1 MSIPSFQ
8 ELPAAACIAL
18 DAVANGVLAIAVQGS
33 GRAIVY
39 ANPAFGDLTGLKS
52 DVVLGLTPLS
62 LIGAD
67 SDAAVAQTFRG
78 ALVDCRAWSGEL
90 LIHGKDQRPLW
101 ARLSLRPMSSQQGDE
116 VTGRSS
122 LLLLTLESIDKYK
135 SARLS
140 LRSSEARL
148 DLAMEASE
156 LSMWE
161 WNIPDDAVYYNDQW
175 RTSIGIEPEELVQR
189 TELVDRLMLP
199 ADSPEVFNQLER
211 HLHGSASHFECEY
224 ELPTRF
230 GPRRWFAARAKVVRR
245 DASGTP
251 VRVIGVL
258 RDVSRRRQMQL
269 EAREVEQRWERAVRG
284 TSDGLY
290 DWDLLTGHVWYAA
303 RFREII
309 GYGDRAFPDTF
320 SAFQGLLHEADRV
333 LVLAKIRAHLENRA
347 PLDVR
352 CRINVVAGDLI
363 WCRLRGRA
371 DRDAAGRPIRL
382 AGSISDISAQ
392 IQAEEALRLSQD
404 FYGTILDSLPL
415 FIAYADQSERVVYA
429 NRKFQEFFD
438 MPLAQSHGQLVGDVI
453 GEKSYLAIGPHVRD
467 ALKGVAIESHGKFR
481 DATGCLV
488 DLDAAFVPH
497 RGADGAIQGCF
508 VAARDVT
515 EKRQLEAELRQSQK
529 MEAIGRLTGGIA
541 HDFNNLLSVIVGNT
555 QLLARAMRESPRL
568 LKQAETALKAAMR
581 GAELTRRLLAFAR
594 QQVLEPRVVE
604 LNTLIGGMYELL
616 RRSLTGEIEI
626 RQSLS
631 DQVWPVKI
639 DPGQLENAMLNLAI
653 NARDA
658 MPEGGIISVC
668 TRNVTIDASVS
679 RALGDEALRPGDY
692 AVLEISDTG
701 SGMSPEVLKR
711 VFEPFFTTKDV
722 GKGSGLGLSMVYGF
736 VKQSEGHVSITSTVG
751 RGTTVHLYFP
761 RTQAALEGVSL
772 SDSSPTEVR
781 GGGETILV
789 VEDNAEVRSTAVEI
803 LSSLGYRPLEAANGH
818 QALERFVQH
827 PEIAL
832 VFSDVM
838 LPGGLLGANLAAK
851 LSERR
856 PGLKVLLTTGFTES
870 AIMHR
875 GLLDG
880 SLEVLSKPY
889 KVEDL
894 ARRVRAILDGREESR
909 RVPA

>member
-1 MSIPSFQ
+1 MSADIH
-8 ELPAAACIAL
+8 ELPAATRIAL
-18 DAVANGVLAIAVQGS
+18 DAVVNGVLVVEVRGAERTV
-33 GRAIVY
+33 VF
-39 ANPAFGDLTGLKS
+39 ANQAFSELTGLS
-52 DVVLGLTPLS
+52 DAAMTGRSPLS
-62 LIGAD
+62 LIGRD
-67 SDAAVAQTFRG
+67 TDAVAAQELRE
-78 ALVDCRAWSGEL
+78 ALRQCAVHSGEL
-90 LIHGKDQRPLW
+90 IIHGKDPYSLW
-101 ARLSLRPMSSQQGDE
+101 TRISLRPLAVAGDAP
-116 VTGRSS
+116 R
-122 LLLLTLESIDKYK
+122 LLLLTIESIEKYK
-135 SARLS
+135 RTRAS

-175 RTSIGIEPEELVQR
+175 RMSVGIEPEELVQR
-189 TELVDRLMLP
+189 TNLAERLMLP
-199 ADSPEVFNQLER
+199 PDAPEIFQQLER

-230 GPRRWFAARAKVVRR
+230 GQPKWFAARAKVVRR
-245 DASGTP
+245 DSSGAP

-258 RDVSRRRQMQL
+258 RDVSRRRHMQM

-290 DWDLLTGHVWYAA
+290 DWDLLTGHVWYAS

-309 GYGDRAFPDTF
+309 GYGERDFPDTF
-320 SAFQGLLHEADRV
+320 GAFQGLLHADDGA
-333 LVLAKIRAHLENRA
+333 LVLAKIRSHLENRS
-347 PLDVR
+347 PFDVR
-352 CRINVVAGDLI
+352 CRIYAASGEMI

-371 DRDAAGRPIRL
+371 DRDAAGRPSRL

-392 IQAEEALRLSQD
+392 VEAEHALRRSQD

-415 FIAYADQSERVVYA
+415 FIAYSDLNERVVYA
-429 NRKFQEFFD
+429 NRRFQEFFSRS
-438 MPLAQSHGQLVGDVI
+438 PTEAHGQPVSDIIGSKRYAVI
-453 GEKSYLAIGPHVRD
+453 GQYVRQAIQGETV
-467 ALKGVAIESHGKFR
+467 ETHGKFR
-481 DATGCLV
+481 DASGKS
-488 DLDAAFVPH
+488 LDMDASFVPH
-497 RGADGAIQGCF
+497 RDEAGRMQGCF
-508 VAARDVT
+508 VAVRDVT

-529 MEAIGRLTGGIA
+529 MEAVGRLTGGIA

-555 QLLARAMRESPRL
+555 QLLTRAMRQSPRL
-568 LKQAETALKAAMR
+568 LKQAETALRAAMR

-604 LNTLIGGMYELL
+604 LNALITGMYELL
-616 RRSLTGEIEI
+616 RRSLTGDIDI
-626 RQSLS
+626 RLSL
-631 DQVWPVKI
+631 DAEVWPVKV
-639 DPGQLENAMLNLAI
+639 DPGQLENAILNLAI

-658 MPEGGIISVC
+658 MPEGGVIEISSL
-668 TRNVTIDASVS
+668 NVTVAGTEGPPGRD
-679 RALGDEALRPGDY
+679 ALRPGDY
-692 AVLEISDTG
+692 AVVEIADTG
-701 SGMSPEVLKR
+701 TGMSADILKR

-736 VKQSEGHVSITSTVG
+736 LKQSEGHVNVTSVEGSGTV
-751 RGTTVHLYFP
+751 VHLYFP
-761 RTQAALEGVSL
+761 RTHAAIEKVSL
-772 SDSSPTEVR
+772 NDAGATEIQ

-789 VEDNAEVRSTAVEI
+789 VEDNKEVRATAVEI
-803 LSSLGYRPLEAANGH
+803 LSSLGYRALEAANGH
-818 QALERFVQH
+818 QALERFIQH
-827 PEIAL
+827 PDIAL

-838 LPGGLLGANLAAK
+838 LPGGLLGAHLAAK
-851 LSERR
+851 LRERR

-870 AIMHR
+870 SIMHR

-894 ARRVRAILDGREESR
+894 ARRVRAILDDREENR